1 MNVLKIE
8 IPGVIQPQERPRFSR
23 RGKKVVT
30 HDATKSRDFK
40 DFVKLVAWQNK
51 PSELITEPIKLKAD
65 IYLMPPKKYHTGPK
79 RALIA
84 SGELRPTTKP
94 DLDNLIKG
102 IKDGMSKVIWH
113 DDAQIVEMTVCKYY
127 SEQPRAEVTIEWGEK

>member
-1 MNVLKIE
+1 MNTLTFE

-30 HDATKSRDFK
+30 HDAPKSK
-40 DFVKLVAWQNK
+40 DFVKIVAWQNK

-65 IYLMPPKKYHTGPK
+65 IFFMPPKKYHTGPK
-79 RALIA
+79 RKLIA
-84 SGELRPTTKP
+84 SGELRPMTKP

-102 IKDGMSKVIWH
+102 IKDGCNKIIWH
-113 DDAQIVEMTVCKYY
+113 DDSQIVDMTVRKFY
-127 SEQPRAEVTIEWGEK
+127 SEQPRAEVMIEW

>member
-1 MNVLKIE
+1 MNTLKFE

-23 RGKKVVT
+23 RSKKVVT
-30 HDATKSRDFK
+30 HDAPKSKDFK
-40 DFVKLVAWQNK
+40 DFVKLVAWKYK

-79 RALIA
+79 RKLIA

-102 IKDGMSKVIWH
+102 IKDGCNKIIWH
-113 DDAQIVEMTVCKYY
+113 DDSQIVDMTVRKFY
-127 SEQPRAEVTIEWGEK
+127 SEKPRAEVTIEWGA

>member
-23 RGKKVVT
+23 RGKNVVT
-30 HDATKSRDFK
+30 HDAPKSKNFK

-51 PSELITEPIKLKAD
+51 PSELITGPIKLQAD
-65 IYLMPPKKYHTGPK
+65 IYIMPPKKYHTGPK

-84 SGELRPTTKP
+84 SGELRPTKKP

-102 IKDGMSKVIWH
+102 IKDGCNKIIWH
-113 DDAQIVEMTVCKYY
+113 DDSQIVDMTVRKFY
-127 SEQPRAEVTIEWGEK
+127 SEQPRAEVTIEWHQK